1 MAAAVVVLIII
12 AAAVYRFVLVPS
24 TGSES
29 SPAVAAL
36 EDSSQT
42 EFNPG
47 TSDSLASAPSSEPD
61 DVMAGEV
68 GSTEA
73 GDSVT
78 GPESERPEPPVPG
91 NTASDY
97 TPTSAEGIITVVR
110 GMGGYT
116 LIVGSTL
123 NPVTAELERERFAPL
138 GMPTGLL
145 AYQGPDTTRY
155 RIAVGHF
162 NTAAEADS
170 ARVSESERLPEGT
183 WVLSVR

>member
-24 TGSES
+24 TGIES
-29 SPAVAAL
+29 SPAVAAV

-47 TSDSLASAPSSEPD
+47 ASDSLASASSTDPD

-78 GPESERPEPPVPG
+78 GSEAERPESPVPG
-91 NTASDY
+91 NTAPDD
-97 TPTSAEGIITVVR
+97 TPTTAEEIITVVR

-145 AYQGPDTTRY
+145 EYQGPDTTRY

-162 NTAAEADS
+162 DTAAEADS